1 MDFLLKYQHRIQR
14 LLSKGFVSLGLP
26 TVPKTIVVDAR
37 NGSSVESYMYT
48 SLVDILERTPSCEV
62 IIWADQSTDVS
73 LLTPFVRFAHRLDCA
88 VTIRSYDC
96 LLDIPSTLI
105 SMVVLCVT
113 QWSEKQDVVLSFPL
127 SNMSIEVEYNHETS
141 TYLDAILTRFDTVRE
156 QKIVLP
162 EFADELPKDD
172 VELERWLHKS
182 PHQEALLYINFR
194 KELQQLRATS
204 VGDKPGFASSQQCN
218 IDQLHIYLDREYK
231 ACPYKN
237 PGSGHKKSIRECTQQ
252 CTSMMLRMP
261 VIQETFDW
269 SNRMQRR
276 LK

>member
-26 TVPKTIVVDAR
+26 TVPKTIVVDVR
-37 NGSSVESYMYT
+37 NGSSVASYMYA

-62 IIWADQSTDVS
+62 IIWSDQSTDVS

-88 VTIRSYDC
+88 VTVRSYDC
-96 LLDIPSTLI
+96 LLDISSTLI
-105 SMVVLCVT
+105 SKVVLCVT
-113 QWSEKQDVVLSFPL
+113 QWSEKQNVVSSLSL
-127 SNMSIEVEYNHETS
+127 ANMSLEVEYNHETS
-141 TYLDAILTRFDTVRE
+141 AYLDAILTHFDTVRE

-162 EFADELPKDD
+162 EFANELPKDD

-182 PHQEALLYINFR
+182 PHQEALLYRNFR

-204 VGDKPGFASSQQCN
+204 VVDKPGFASNRQCN

-231 ACPYKN
+231 ACPYKT
-237 PGSGHKKSIRECTQQ
+237 PGSGHKKAIRDCTQQ